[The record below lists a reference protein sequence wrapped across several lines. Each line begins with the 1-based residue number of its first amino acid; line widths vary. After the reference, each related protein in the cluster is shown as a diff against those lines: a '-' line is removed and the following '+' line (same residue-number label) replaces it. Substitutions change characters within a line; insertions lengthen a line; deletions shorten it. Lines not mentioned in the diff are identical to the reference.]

1 MIDKDERKM
10 LNSILEKPWRKLLID
25 RVIVQDT
32 ESKDTKI
39 LLTEPEE
46 VKKAADEYYK
56 DQFKACKYQFDC
68 ITEEWKKEYNPKKN
82 IKEEWYSNILNS
94 IEEEE

>member
-1 MIDKDERKM
+1 M
-10 LNSILEKPWRKLLID
+10 LNSILEKPQRKLLID

-39 LLTEPEE
+39 LLTKLEE
-46 VKKAADEYYK
+46 VKKAADKYYK

-68 ITEEWKKEYNPKKN
+68 IIEEQEKEYNPKEN
-82 IKEEWYSNILNS
+82 IKEEQYSNILNL
-94 IEEEE
+94 IEEEEQIKNI

>member
-10 LNSILEKPWRKLLID
+10 LNSILEKLWRKLLID

-39 LLTEPEE
+39 LLTEPDE
-46 VKKAADEYYK
+46 VKKAVDEHYI
-56 DQFKACKYQFDC
+56 DQFKARKY
-68 ITEEWKKEYNPKKN
+68 
-82 IKEEWYSNILNS
+82 
-94 IEEEE
+94 